1 MYKKVMMGTSAIKE
15 QLMQMPNLPKLL
27 GEMQL
32 VLNSERHKRLA
43 FYQWVQEDMKAE
55 FINGEIIE
63 NSPAADEH
71 TDAVM
76 SLGSLSYNFSNFQES
91 GKVKSEK
98 AMVSLTRNDYEPD
111 IAFWRKEVAATFK
124 MGQTHYPAPDWI
136 CEVLSKGTSG
146 RDRGIKFDDYAA
158 HGVREYWIVHPR
170 KKTIE
175 QYLLSDETETYELL
189 KKVTL
194 GDWIESVTMK
204 SFRIPV
210 SAIFDVDINRETL
223 KKIITG
229 TL

>member
-1 MYKKVMMGTSAIKE
+1 
-15 QLMQMPNLPKLL
+15 MPNLPKLL
-27 GEMQL
+27 GEIQSTL
-32 VLNSERHKRLA
+32 DSERHKRLA
-43 FYQWVQEDMKAE
+43 FYAWVEEDMKAE

-71 TDAVM
+71 TDAVGAI
-76 SLGSLSYNFSNFQES
+76 LTLSYSCALFRES

-136 CEVLSKGTSG
+136 CEVLSKGTAG

-158 HGVREYWIVHPR
+158 HGVTEYWIVNPR
-170 KKTIE
+170 ERIIE
-175 QYLLSDETETYELL
+175 QYLLSEETETYNLL
-189 KKVTL
+189 KKVTI
-194 GDWIESVTMK
+194 GDWIESVVMTG
-204 SFRIPV
+204 FRIPV
-210 SAIFDVDINRETL
+210 SAIFDADINRETL

-229 TL
+229 TV